1 MEGSEAAITGGPS
14 RITCAADVDKLR
26 ARLIEATVWVIAEG
40 SVHRLEQ
47 TGARA

>member
-1 MEGSEAAITGGPS
+1 MEGSEAAIMGEPS
-14 RITCAADVDKLR
+14 RIKCVADADKLR

-40 SVHRLEQ
+40 SVHRLGQ